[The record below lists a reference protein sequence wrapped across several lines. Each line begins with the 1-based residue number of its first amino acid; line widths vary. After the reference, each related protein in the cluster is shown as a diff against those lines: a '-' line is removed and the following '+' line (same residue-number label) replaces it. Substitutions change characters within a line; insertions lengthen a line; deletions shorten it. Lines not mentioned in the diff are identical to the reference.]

1 MIFWKY
7 TFSIIGWPWVIKP
20 ARIFD
25 RDAEWG
31 QLARFAAR
39 VGQRVTTGSPPAA
52 GD

>member
-1 MIFWKY
+1 LEIYFLNHRLALGDQAG
-7 TFSIIGWPWVIKP
+7 T
-20 ARIFD
+20 IFD